1 MNILFLDVDGVLN
14 TYGESYRS
22 FKKGESDPLED
33 MFVRRL
39 EYVLDSVNDLQI
51 VVSSSW
57 NQDRLIERLIKHKFK
72 YINRIIG
79 RTPRAYQGAFDE
91 EKKKYEIHRWARGE
105 QIQAYLDA
113 VKEIMVIDKYLVID
127 DEIFDIVEKSNPS
140 IPVANVMQI
149 AGNEGLSNLDCVL
162 IIDYFKE
169 SDFHEMNEIL
179 VKINKI
185 ANTNHKMSEMY
196 NYLGSEINLKMYD
209 KYKYLDKGLNI
220 SSTILR
226 ITNGIEFNSKLEC
239 LEFIKN
245 KRSKNV

>member
-1 MNILFLDVDGVLN
+1 MHKLNLAESISKTSDSSKNNNIFG
-14 TYGESYRS
+14 SH
-22 FKKGESDPLED
+22 KGELKKTKALIIMGLILIMSACFILYLYSQG
-33 MFVRRL
+33 VRW
-39 EYVLDSVNDLQI
+39 VH
-51 VVSSSW
+51 VSSGAEESP
-57 NQDRLIERLIKHKFK
+57 FM
-72 YINRIIG
+72 IIG
-79 RTPRAYQGAFDE
+79 AS
-91 EKKKYEIHRWARGE
+91 
-105 QIQAYLDA
+105 
-113 VKEIMVIDKYLVID
+113 
-127 DEIFDIVEKSNPS
+127 IFCIFL
-140 IPVANVMQI
+140 
-149 AGNEGLSNLDCVL
+149 GLWF

-196 NYLGSEINLKMYD
+196 NYLGPEINPKMYN

-220 SSTILR
+220 SSTILH